1 MSGFSA
7 LAEDDS
13 RLARLFTLL
22 GVGGL
27 IAAVLAGALGIAV
40 VLTAANSMDRSLD
53 VTADAV
59 IVNANPVATRPPC

>member
-40 VLTAANSMDRSLD
+40 VLTAANSMDQ
-53 VTADAV
+53 
-59 IVNANPVATRPPC
+59 IP